1 MRKSLKKL
9 CAIALAST
17 MAVGMAACGN
27 DGQEE
32 SSGNEQQSSG
42 TPSDESSAAG
52 DDGGSASGEIDREPI
67 TITVSTI
74 LPQKWNDYPDNS
86 VAKYI
91 REKFGITIEV
101 IDISE
106 RKEALMAS
114 GDLPDIFIIES
125 NEVLPL
131 IESGFILPLDDL
143 LAKYDAAQY
152 FYPPN
157 KIEEVMDFQRR
168 EIFKS
173 DHIYGLTGGYSEA
186 GPDASLLTQQ
196 WGLNVDWER
205 YGQVGYPELEAD
217 VDQVYQ
223 LLVDMVNVKPTT
235 DDGLPVYAIAYPT
248 IEMRGQ
254 SLYHTYSLGYF
265 PLTSYM
271 AIDCKTKEMS
281 MLYTDPA
288 SANWQYN
295 HMYWKL
301 NQAGLLDQDS
311 FLQDFDTDSLK
322 AVNGQYVAT
331 LYHDITGNATAMK
344 ASQGIPGGVPIY
356 SFKGLYDRYDIQGSR
371 V

>member
-186 GPDASLLTQQ
+186 GPDARSEEHTS
-196 WGLNVDWER
+196 
-205 YGQVGYPELEAD
+205 EL
-217 VDQVYQ
+217 Q
-223 LLVDMVNVKPTT
+223 
-235 DDGLPVYAIAYPT
+235 
-248 IEMRGQ
+248 
-254 SLYHTYSLGYF
+254 
-265 PLTSYM
+265 
-271 AIDCKTKEMS
+271 
-281 MLYTDPA
+281 
-288 SANWQYN
+288 
-295 HMYWKL
+295 
-301 NQAGLLDQDS
+301 
-311 FLQDFDTDSLK
+311 
-322 AVNGQYVAT
+322 
-331 LYHDITGNATAMK
+331 
-344 ASQGIPGGVPIY
+344 
-356 SFKGLYDRYDIQGSR
+356 
-371 V
+371 